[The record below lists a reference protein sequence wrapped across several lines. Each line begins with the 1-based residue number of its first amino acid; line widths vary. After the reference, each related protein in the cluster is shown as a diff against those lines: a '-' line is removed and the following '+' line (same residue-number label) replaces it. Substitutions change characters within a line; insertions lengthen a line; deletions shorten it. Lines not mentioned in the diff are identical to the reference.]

1 VVRTLAS
8 ESIIQPA
15 KIGYLGDSTSGASI
29 NSRESH
35 FDKSRIGTQSQ
46 RDEATER
53 KTERDRR
60 EKEREER
67 ERERERERTREIE
80 KLRNILYQYP

>member
-1 VVRTLAS
+1 VVQTLAS

-29 NSRESH
+29 NSRESY

-53 KTERDRR
+53 
-60 EKEREER
+60 ER
-67 ERERERERTREIE
+67 ERERDRKRQKETEREKKRERERKRD
-80 KLRNILYQYP
+80 